1 MAQTPAERQAAAQA
15 RKARILDDLTAT
27 NAALTANNAELQAKV
42 GALTDKLHKAEL
54 AALKTQI
61 KAKGA

>member
-27 NAALTANNAELQAKV
+27 NAALIAKNAELQAELASLKE
-42 GALTDKLHKAEL
+42 KLHRSEIS
-54 AALKTQI
+54 ALKAKI
-61 KAKGA
+61 KSKV